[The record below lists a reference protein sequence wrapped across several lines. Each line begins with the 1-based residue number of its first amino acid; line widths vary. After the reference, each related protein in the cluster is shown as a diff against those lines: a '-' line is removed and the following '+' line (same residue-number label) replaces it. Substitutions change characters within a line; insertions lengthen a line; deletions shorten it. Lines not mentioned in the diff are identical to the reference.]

1 MIEIVTLI
9 AVLVIALIIVI
20 KSADVFVDNLVDIG
34 GALGISQI
42 ILGVTAS
49 AIGTSLPEFGSAM
62 IASLTGSTDIG
73 VGCVIGSNIWNIAG
87 ILGISATAAG
97 IIRADTS
104 GISRDGLV
112 TAWYWINTYIFHV
125 VWKYKSNSISIH
137 DIIVCC
143 LPMAFDKGTKKIYQ
157 RKQISK

>member
-1 MIEIVTLI
+1 MIEILALI

-49 AIGTSLPEFGSAM
+49 AIGTSLPEFGSAL

-73 VGCVIGSNIWNIAG
+73 VGCCYWFQHMEHSRYTWYFSNRCRSYKGRFQGN
-87 ILGISATAAG
+87 
-97 IIRADTS
+97 
-104 GISRDGLV
+104 
-112 TAWYWINTYIFHV
+112 YIETV
-125 VWKYKSNSISIH
+125 
-137 DIIVCC
+137 
-143 LPMAFDKGTKKIYQ
+143 L
-157 RKQISK
+157 